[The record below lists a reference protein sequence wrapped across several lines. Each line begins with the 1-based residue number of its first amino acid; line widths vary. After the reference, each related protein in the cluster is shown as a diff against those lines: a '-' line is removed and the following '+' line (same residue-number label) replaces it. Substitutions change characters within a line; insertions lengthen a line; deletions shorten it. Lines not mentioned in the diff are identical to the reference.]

1 MAGRW
6 QVAEEEV
13 PLFGEKMMRCLFQA
27 AKLCGPGECE
37 TTRLTV
43 VRSSNAGDKTVV
55 TVVTASKAKSHF
67 ALTTGEKGMRRMLVI
82 A

>member
-1 MAGRW
+1 
-6 QVAEEEV
+6 
-13 PLFGEKMMRCLFQA
+13 MRCLFEA
-27 AKLCGPGECE
+27 RRKLRGPGECE

-55 TVVTASKAKSHF
+55 AASKAKSHF